1 MDPAEIPLR
10 DIHLPDPV
18 SWWPLAPGWWWLI
31 GIVLLLVT
39 AAAVIG
45 YRRRRGRIVHAARAE
60 FDAISTRYAQT
71 ADPHELVRQLSRL
84 ARRCALALEPDRAAA
99 AATGAEWQAVLARV
113 TTSGAVDDWL
123 RNTLVEAPYRR
134 HSDVDGARLVASF
147 DRWLTDLRKVPERA
161 S

>member
-10 DIHLPDPV
+10 DIHLPEPV

-31 GIVLLLVT
+31 GIVLLLAT
-39 AAAVIG
+39 AAAVIL
-45 YRRRRGRIVHAARAE
+45 YRRRRGRIVRAARAE
-60 FDAISTRYAQT
+60 FADIRTRYAQT
-71 ADPHELVRQLSRL
+71 SDPNELVRQLSRL

-99 AATGAEWQAVLARV
+99 AATGTEWQSVLARV
-113 TTSGAVDDWL
+113 TTSGSVDEWL

-134 HSDVDGARLVASF
+134 NNDIDGTRLVASF
-147 DRWLTDLRKVPERA
+147 EHWLHDLRKVPERK